1 MGKVEEGHFQRET
14 NVLKLSEASYE
25 TFLRYQNDI
34 EDLLPEREVESCE
47 EDRDQDSEDDS
58 PADVVFGGMLLRT
71 ASGRPVIRPN
81 RLDL

>member
-1 MGKVEEGHFQRET
+1 MGRVEERHSQKET

-34 EDLLPEREVESCE
+34 EDLLPKR
-47 EDRDQDSEDDS
+47 DQDQDSEDDS
-58 PADVVFGGMLLRT
+58 PADVVLGGMLLRT
-71 ASGRPVIRPN
+71 ASGRPVIRPD

>member
-1 MGKVEEGHFQRET
+1 M
-14 NVLKLSEASYE
+14 
-25 TFLRYQNDI
+25 
-34 EDLLPEREVESCE
+34 PERDVESCE
-47 EDRDQDSEDDS
+47 EDSDQDSEDDS

>member
-1 MGKVEEGHFQRET
+1 M
-14 NVLKLSEASYE
+14 SEASYE

-34 EDLLPEREVESCE
+34 EDLLPEREFEVESCE
-47 EDRDQDSEDDS
+47 EDSDQDSEDDS

>member
-1 MGKVEEGHFQRET
+1 MGKVEEGHSQKET
-14 NVLKLSEASYE
+14 NVLKLSKASYK

-34 EDLLPEREVESCE
+34 EDLLPEREVKSCE
-47 EDRDQDSEDDS
+47 EDSDQVCEDDS

-71 ASGRPVIRPN
+71 ASGRPFIRPN